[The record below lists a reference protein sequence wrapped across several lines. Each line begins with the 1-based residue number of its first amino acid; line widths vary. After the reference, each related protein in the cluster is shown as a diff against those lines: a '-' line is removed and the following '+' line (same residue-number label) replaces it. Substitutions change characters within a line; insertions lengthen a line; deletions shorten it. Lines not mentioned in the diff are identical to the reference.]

1 MSHVPENRWR
11 APEEPLPEL
20 LPPMRPLDPTPP
32 EDHDEFVELRSR
44 GLRAIR
50 AQLEKRR
57 KR

>member
-1 MSHVPENRWR
+1 MTSHAPESRWQP
-11 APEEPLPEL
+11 PEEPLPEL

-32 EDHDEFVELRSR
+32 EDFEEFVELRRR
-44 GLRAIR
+44 GLR